1 MFNRNK
7 KAYSKRDEYV
17 VKANRFSIINS
28 DYNVVIEMAI
38 QRMKIINK
46 LALELLDEIDGLL
59 KGVNYEKS
67 RMESD

>member
-1 MFNRNK
+1 
-7 KAYSKRDEYV
+7 
-17 VKANRFSIINS
+17 
-28 DYNVVIEMAI
+28 MAI